1 LFSKILTI
9 KEVKKIRNLFENL
22 PVNEF
27 WLNHYHFNKKADK
40 VNVQLGKKS
49 IDVIIIN
56 TISVS
61 LFAYGK
67 RLNQPNFFNRAL
79 LFLEALPS
87 ENNSTVQQFIDAG
100 LKINTAFYSQSL
112 LQLKKN
118 YCNQKKCLN
127 CGVGIK
133 ILKQ

>member
-1 LFSKILTI
+1 
-9 KEVKKIRNLFENL
+9 
-22 PVNEF
+22 
-27 WLNHYHFNKKADK
+27 
-40 VNVQLGKKS
+40 VQLGKKS